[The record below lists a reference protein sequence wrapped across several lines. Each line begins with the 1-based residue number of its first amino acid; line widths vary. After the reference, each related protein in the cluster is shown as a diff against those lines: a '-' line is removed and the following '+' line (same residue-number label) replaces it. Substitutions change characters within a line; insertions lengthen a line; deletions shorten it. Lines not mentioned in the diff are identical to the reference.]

1 MPVSRLRAGAE
12 QLEHCEC
19 ATDAFA
25 QHIAITIAVSDDI
38 RNC

>member
-19 ATDAFA
+19 AADAFGKR
-25 QHIAITIAVSDDI
+25 IAITIAVSNAI